1 MNKIL
6 TRGMSLVLILV
17 LAVSMTACGGN
28 KTPETTVET
37 PDTTVNTPDTTDG
50 TPVTDVDNLVTY
62 FSMNMGESYDNM
74 TSLSVYDNG
83 DGTVYVEY
91 VGAEKKV
98 GNFDASLFATL
109 AQKAAELKLADLN
122 GQEVYEDGEAS
133 GSMYIEFADSTVLM
147 ANFYGSISDEFT
159 AAFTAMDAFFQ
170 ELTAD
175 LPVYVPQAQVVG
187 EVDAEELA
195 AMQEILNN
203 SGMQGLDTMMITAV
217 ALDENFGYTVG
228 LSGSEGIASATS
240 CNAMMMT
247 TAFSFVIVTVEDEAS
262 IADVRADF
270 ENTMDWR
277 KWVCVAPSNALI
289 AQNGNMVLCI
299 MGDGLDGIANA
310 AENSGWTE
318 LTVLE
323 NPDLQ

>member
-109 AQKAAELKLADLN
+109 AQKAAELKRADLN

-203 SGMQGLDTMMITAV
+203 SGMQGLDTMMI
-217 ALDENFGYTVG
+217 
-228 LSGSEGIASATS
+228 ASATS

-323 NPDLQ
+323 NPDMQ